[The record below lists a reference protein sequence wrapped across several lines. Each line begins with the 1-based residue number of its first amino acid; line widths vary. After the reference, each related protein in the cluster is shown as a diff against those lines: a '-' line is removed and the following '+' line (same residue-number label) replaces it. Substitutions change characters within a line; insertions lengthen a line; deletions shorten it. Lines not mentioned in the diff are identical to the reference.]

1 MTTNTQ
7 DIDLTKY
14 PHIDR
19 GLEGI
24 VAFSSRKSF
33 IDGAKGTLLYAG
45 YDIDTL
51 ARNSTFEEVCY
62 LLWHERLPNQSELDE
77 LNEKLRAERDV
88 PQGVIDYIKATN
100 NASEPMAVL
109 RTATS
114 MLADEDPESKDTS
127 PEASLRKSIRLTA
140 KMPTI
145 IAAFD
150 RKRNGKEILKPLK
163 KNSIA
168 YDFLY
173 MLNGEEP
180 GDNAERTMDVLL
192 ITHAEHG
199 MNASTFTCRS
209 ICATMSDVHSA
220 VTGAIGSLKGPLHG
234 GANTAVMNMLKE
246 LDKDTDIV
254 AFVKGKLERKEK
266 IMGFG
271 HRVYKTYDPRARFLR
286 TMAEDLA
293 SEVGMEYLYEWS
305 EAIVKVMKEE
315 KNIDPNVDFFSATVY
330 YSMGIEPDLYT
341 TIFAMA
347 RVSGWTAHYLE
358 QLGNNRLIR
367 PRLLYLGESD
377 LEYTPIS
384 ER

>member
-377 LEYTPIS
+377 LEYPPIS

>member
-1 MTTNTQ
+1 MTTTQ
-7 DIDLTKY
+7 NIDLTEY
-14 PHIDR
+14 PHLDR

-24 VAFSSRKSF
+24 VAFSSRKSY
-33 IDGAKGTLLYAG
+33 IDGAKGELYYAG
-45 YDIDTL
+45 YDIDSL
-51 ARNSTFEEVCY
+51 ARHSTFEEVCF
-62 LLWHERLPNQSELDE
+62 LLWNERLPDKEELSELT
-77 LNEKLRAERDV
+77 EKLRAEREI
-88 PQGVIDYIKATN
+88 PQAVIDYIKATKDD
-100 NASEPMAVL
+100 ALPMGVL

-114 MLADEDPESKDTS
+114 MLSNFDEDMDDNSA
-127 PEASLRKSIRLTA
+127 EAGIRKSIRLTA

-150 RKRNGKEILKPLK
+150 RKRRGKEILKPLTDK
-163 KNSIA
+163 SIA
-168 YDFLY
+168 HNFLY

-180 GDNAERTMDVLL
+180 GENAAKMMDVLL

-209 ICATMSDVHSA
+209 ICATLSDVHSA

-254 AFVKGKLERKEK
+254 AFIKGKLERKEK

-286 TMAEDLA
+286 TMAKDLA
-293 SEVGMEYLYEWS
+293 KEVNMEYLYEWS

-315 KNIDPNVDFFSATVY
+315 KNIDPNVDFFSATIY
-330 YSMGIEPDLYT
+330 YSMGIKPDMYT
-341 TIFAMA
+341 NIFAMA

-358 QLGNNRLIR
+358 QLANNRLIR
-367 PRLLYLGESD
+367 PRQLYMGEIG
-377 LEYTPIS
+377 LEYKPL
-384 ER
+384 EAR

>member
-1 MTTNTQ
+1 MTTTQ
-7 DIDLTKY
+7 DIELSEY

-24 VAFSSRKSF
+24 VAFSSRKSY
-33 IDGAKGTLLYAG
+33 IDGAKGELYYAG
-45 YDIDTL
+45 YDIDSL
-51 ARNSTFEEVCY
+51 ARHSTFEEVCF
-62 LLWHERLPNQSELDE
+62 LLWNERLPDKEELEE
-77 LNEKLRAERDV
+77 LTQKLRAEREV
-88 PQGVIDYIKATN
+88 PQAVIDYIKATKDD
-100 NASEPMAVL
+100 ALPMGVL

-114 MLADEDPESKDTS
+114 MLSNFDEDMDDNSA
-127 PEASLRKSIRLTA
+127 EAGIRKSIRLTA

-150 RKRNGKEILKPLK
+150 RKRRGEEILQPLK
-163 KNSIA
+163 DKSIA
-168 YDFLY
+168 HNFLY

-180 GDNAERTMDVLL
+180 GENAAKVMDVLL

-209 ICATMSDVHSA
+209 ICATLSDVHSA

-246 LDKDTDIV
+246 LDKDADIV
-254 AFVKGKLERKEK
+254 AFIKGKLARKEK

-286 TMAEDLA
+286 TMAKDLA
-293 SEVGMEYLYEWS
+293 KEVNMEYLYEWS

-315 KNIDPNVDFFSATVY
+315 KNIDPNVDFFSATIY
-330 YSMGIEPDLYT
+330 YSMGIKPDMYT

-358 QLGNNRLIR
+358 QLANNRLIR
-367 PRLLYLGESD
+367 PRQLYMGEIG
-377 LEYTPIS
+377 LEYKPLD

>member
-1 MTTNTQ
+1 MTTTEKE
-7 DIDLTKY
+7 IDYSQY
-14 PHIDR
+14 PYVDK

-24 VAFSSRKSF
+24 VAFSSRKSL
-33 IDGAKGTLLYAG
+33 IDGAKGELYYAG
-45 YDIDTL
+45 YDIDSL
-51 ARNSTFEEVCY
+51 ARHSTFEEVCF
-62 LLWHERLPNQSELDE
+62 LLWNERLPNKAELHE
-77 LNEKLRAERDV
+77 LNEKLRSERDLPEV
-88 PQGVIDYIKATN
+88 VLNYLKSVNKD
-100 NASEPMAVL
+100 SEPMAVL

-114 MLADEDPESKDTS
+114 MLADEDPESSDTS
-127 PEASLRKSIRLTA
+127 AEASLRKAIRLTA
-140 KMPTI
+140 KLPAI
-145 IAAFD
+145 IAGFD
-150 RKRNGKEILKPLK
+150 RSRNGKEILSPLK

-180 GDNAERTMDVLL
+180 GENAERTMDVLL

-209 ICATMSDVHSA
+209 ICATMSDIHSA

-246 LDKDTDIV
+246 LDKGTDIV
-254 AFVKGKLERKEK
+254 AFIKGKLERKEK

-271 HRVYKTYDPRARFLR
+271 HRVYKTYDPRATFLR
-286 TMAEDLA
+286 TMAKDLA
-293 SEVGMEYLYEWS
+293 SEVDMEYLYEWS
-305 EAIVKVMKEE
+305 ESIVEVMKEE

-330 YSMGIEPDLYT
+330 YSMGIQPDLYT
-341 TIFAMA
+341 TIFSMA

-358 QLGNNRLIR
+358 QLSKNRLIR
-367 PRLLYLGESD
+367 PRVLYLGNEN
-377 LEYTPIS
+377 LKYVPID